1 MKRNVLALLLAGF
14 VGGTTAPAVAG
25 DGPLGL
31 GLLKRKPKADP
42 AAKAKQLVATL
53 QSDPDERKRKSA
65 AEELREFDP
74 RNNPD
79 VLPALI
85 GSLQKDP
92 SAAVRIETAQTIGK
106 LKPVS
111 QPAGIAMETAFQSD
125 PDIKVRE
132 AVQAALWQYH
142 LNGYRTPPTGS
153 TLTSQTP
160 EPPIATARPGTVA
173 AKPGPKPTTPSEGAF
188 RPIANA
194 VGKGANYQPTVEPPL
209 AKPKA
214 PAPAP
219 TELPKPKP
227 ANEVLSPTPVP
238 SVSIPPAPVVPTP
251 APSVPSTPLPPIAI
265 PSGPPTV
272 PVPPPIK

>member
-1 MKRNVLALLLAGF
+1 MKRIVLALLLSGF
-14 VGGTTAPAVAG
+14 VGGTSSAAVAG

-74 RNNPD
+74 RNTPD
-79 VLPALI
+79 LIPALI

-92 SAAVRIETAQTIGK
+92 SAAVRIETAQTLGK

-125 PDIKVRE
+125 PDAKVRE

-153 TLTSQTP
+153 AVASQTP
-160 EPPIATARPGTVA
+160 EPPIAPTRPGTMA
-173 AKPGPKPTTPSEGAF
+173 ARPSPKPTTPAEGAF

-194 VGKGANYQPTVEPPL
+194 VGKGVNFQPTVEPPL

-214 PAPAP
+214 PAPLP
-219 TELPKPKP
+219 TELPKPKL
-227 ANEVLSPTPVP
+227 ANEVPAP
-238 SVSIPPAPVVPTP
+238 SVAVPPTP
-251 APSVPSTPLPPIAI
+251 AIPPPTTSVPSTPLPPITI

-272 PVPPPIK
+272 PVPPPASK